1 MTTVPP
7 PRDPAHP
14 YRICAV
20 CLGNICRSPTAEV
33 LLRAEL
39 ATAGL
44 DGKVTVDSAGT
55 GDWHLGEPMH
65 PGTRAELERRG
76 LDGSAH
82 AARQITP
89 SELAGYDLMLAMDA
103 RNLANLRR
111 LAGGDPEVTRRMRLM
126 LSFGQGGEEGADVP
140 DPYYGSDE
148 EFAAV
153 FDLLEPAAR
162 EVARQL
168 AELLVEGGPG
178 GLPPGG

>member
-1 MTTVPP
+1 MLEVMATVPS
-7 PRDPAHP
+7 PRGPAGP

-33 LLRAEL
+33 ILRCEL
-39 ATAGL
+39 AKAGL

-55 GDWHLGEPMH
+55 GDWHLGQPMH
-65 PGTRAELERRG
+65 PGTRAELDRRG
-76 LDGSAH
+76 LDGSGH
-82 AARQITP
+82 AARQIRAA
-89 SELAGYDLMLAMDA
+89 ELAGYDLVLAMDS

-111 LAGGDPEVTRRMRLM
+111 LAAGDPQVTARIRLM
-126 LSFGQGGEEGADVP
+126 LSFDPDGEPDADVP

-153 FDLLEPAAR
+153 FDLLAPAAR

-168 AELLVEGGPG
+168 ADLL
-178 GLPPGG
+178 

>member
-7 PRDPAHP
+7 PRDPAGP

-33 LLRAEL
+33 LLRTEL
-39 ATAGL
+39 AAAGL

-65 PGTRAELERRG
+65 AGTLAELTRRG
-76 LDGSAH
+76 LDGSGH
-82 AARQITP
+82 AARQITR
-89 SELAGYDLMLAMDA
+89 SELAGYDLLLPMDS

-111 LAGGDPEVTRRMRLM
+111 LAGGDPEVTRRIRLV
-126 LSFGQGGEEGADVP
+126 LSFGPGGEEGADVP
-140 DPYYGSDE
+140 DPYYGSPD
-148 EFAAV
+148 EFAEV

-168 AELLVEGGPG
+168 AGLL
-178 GLPPGG
+178 